1 LSEIAQETVGARVV
15 LGAYGFD
22 DVVVD
27 GALEE

>member
-22 DVVVD
+22 DVVD